1 MKSYLKRAREL
12 YENRTESE
20 VLFSRYLT
28 EAGFEFREQQPVG
41 KYFVDFYFPGYGH
54 RIIELDGKCH
64 DERKDY
70 DAQRDR
76 WLFQHGFVVKRFQ
89 SRFVFID
96 KDGLIERVTKWL
108 KSPLP
113 KRRERVRKK
122 TRRRALEGPK
132 VPKGW
137 AAVEKL
143 TKNHLPVKSKSLR
156 RPVEFEKPKI
166 KGWEP
171 SKPRQ
176 IKIVK
181 ANGEEME

>member
-1 MKSYLKRAREL
+1 MKSHLKRAKEL
-12 YENRTESE
+12 YDNRTESE
-20 VLFSRYLT
+20 ILFSDCLK
-28 EAGFEFREQQPVG
+28 EARIQFKEQCPIG
-41 KYFVDFYFPGYGH
+41 TYFVDFYFPAYGH
-54 RIIELDGKCH
+54 RIVELDGKCH
-64 DERKDY
+64 DDQKAY

-76 WLFQHGFVVKRFQ
+76 WLWQHGFLVKRFA
-89 SRFVFID
+89 SKFVFID
-96 KDGLIERVTKWL
+96 KAGLLERVIKWL

-143 TKNHLPVKSKSLR
+143 TKNHLPTKTRTLR
-156 RPVEFEKPKI
+156 RPMTFEKKEI

-171 SKPRQ
+171 SKPRT
-176 IKIVK
+176 IKVLK
-181 ANGEEME
+181 KL